1 MNFIE
6 ELKERELFYAS
17 TDEEKLVEHLGSGS
31 PTTFY
36 IGFDPTADS
45 LHVGSLLQILLMV
58 RLQRRGHRPVAV
70 VGGGTGMIGDPSGKS
85 AERKLL
91 DEESLNTNV
100 KGIERQLSHFLD
112 MSEGP
117 TGARVVNNYDWLGR
131 MGYIE
136 FLRDIGKFFSV
147 NAMIAKESVKN
158 RLTNR
163 EQGISY
169 TEFSYMLLQSYDFLH
184 LFKHEGCTL
193 QMGGSDQWGNIT
205 TGIDLIRRLEGGVA
219 HGITIPLLTTASGTK
234 FGKTEAGTVWLDAE
248 RTSPYQFYQ
257 FWVRT
262 EDADVIKLLKN
273 FTFLPIEEIHA
284 LEEAHNAQPGARIAA
299 KRLAEEMT
307 RMVHGEEGLQAAQSA
322 SKALFG
328 GDLDALSARALE
340 ECFEDVPSF
349 ALDAD
354 TLSEGVP
361 LISLLADSGFVTSRG
376 EARRLMKQGGFYLNN
391 KAEQDQELV
400 LTRAH
405 LLADRF
411 MVLRAGKKR
420 YMLIKTA

>member
-17 TDEEKLVEHLGSGS
+17 TDEEKLLEHLGDGTPVS
-31 PTTFY
+31 FY

-58 RLQRRGHRPVAV
+58 RLQNHGHRPIAV

-91 DEESLNTNV
+91 DEESLKANV
-100 KGIERQLSHFLD
+100 AGIEKQLAGFLRMGD
-112 MSEGP
+112 GP
-117 TGARVVNNYDWLGR
+117 TDAKVVNNYDWLSK

-147 NAMIAKESVKN
+147 NSMIAKESVKN
-158 RLTNR
+158 RLSNR

-169 TEFSYMLLQSYDFLH
+169 TEFSYMLLQSYDYLH
-184 LFKHEGCTL
+184 LFRSEGCTL

-205 TGIDLIRRLEGGVA
+205 TGIDLIRRMEGQGA

-234 FGKTEAGTVWLDAE
+234 FGKTEAGTVWLDAD

-273 FTFLPIEEIHA
+273 FTFLPMEEISLLEKA
-284 LEEAHNAQPGARIAA
+284 LIEQPGARIPA
-299 KRLAEEMT
+299 KKLAEELT
-307 RMVHGEEGLQAAQSA
+307 RMVHGEEGLTAALNA

-328 GDLDALSARALE
+328 GDLSSLSARELA
-340 ECFEDVPSF
+340 ECFEDVPSHSIELS
-349 ALDAD
+349 ALEA
-354 TLSEGVP
+354 GIP
-361 LISLLADSGFVTSRG
+361 LLTLLADSGFVASKG
-376 EARRLMKQGGFYLNN
+376 EARRLIKQGGFYVNN
-391 KAEQDQELV
+391 QQEQDQEMV
-400 LTRAH
+400 LTPAT
-405 LLADRF
+405 LLAGRV
-411 MVLRAGKKR
+411 MVFRAGKKR
-420 YMLIKTA
+420 YMLIKTT